1 MTAAV
6 FPNFEKKNA
15 LETAITV
22 CQCLHNMC
30 INIVA
35 DKKYEKYLGGMKYIR
50 FEDVSAAAD
59 ICDVMIVIGGD
70 GTILEYSEC
79 AADREKP
86 LLGINTGRLGFMASM
101 ETDELYNLSK
111 LISGDYEVENRMML
125 DAVIIHADGSRE
137 KYSALNDVVVSR
149 SYACITDFDISVSG
163 RNVSSLRADG
173 VVFSTP
179 TGSTAYALS
188 AGGPILEPYLDCIEF
203 TPICPHSLS
212 SRTMLFST
220 MHKVTVRHYSD
231 DGVYFTVDGKPGHSV
246 LGSDIIEISKSD
258 KYLRL
263 IDIKGFSFYDAVNNK
278 LMRPIK

>member
-50 FEDVSAAAD
+50 FEDVFAAAD

-111 LISGDYEVENRMML
+111 LISGDYEVEKPN
-125 DAVIIHADGSRE
+125 DAG
-137 KYSALNDVVVSR
+137 R
-149 SYACITDFDISVSG
+149 SDNPCG
-163 RNVSSLRADG
+163 RQ
-173 VVFSTP
+173 P
-179 TGSTAYALS
+179 
-188 AGGPILEPYLDCIEF
+188 
-203 TPICPHSLS
+203 
-212 SRTMLFST
+212 
-220 MHKVTVRHYSD
+220 
-231 DGVYFTVDGKPGHSV
+231 
-246 LGSDIIEISKSD
+246 
-258 KYLRL
+258 
-263 IDIKGFSFYDAVNNK
+263 
-278 LMRPIK
+278 